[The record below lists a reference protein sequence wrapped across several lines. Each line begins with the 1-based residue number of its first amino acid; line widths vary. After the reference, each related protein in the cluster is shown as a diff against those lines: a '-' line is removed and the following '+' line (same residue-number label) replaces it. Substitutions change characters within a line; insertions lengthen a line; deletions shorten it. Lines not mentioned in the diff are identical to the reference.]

1 MGKLYSGLK
10 IIGRDMMS
18 MGTLLSKDSNKT
30 GGDSVTVAN
39 GGFGKGKL
47 KKKSHK
53 IVRNKEGMMENCRSV
68 GERRGYIFL
77 SQSSDVS

>member
-1 MGKLYSGLK
+1 
-10 IIGRDMMS
+10 MMS

-47 KKKSHK
+47 KKKKSQ
-53 IVRNKEGMMENCRSV
+53 NCQ
-68 GERRGYIFL
+68 E
-77 SQSSDVS
+77 